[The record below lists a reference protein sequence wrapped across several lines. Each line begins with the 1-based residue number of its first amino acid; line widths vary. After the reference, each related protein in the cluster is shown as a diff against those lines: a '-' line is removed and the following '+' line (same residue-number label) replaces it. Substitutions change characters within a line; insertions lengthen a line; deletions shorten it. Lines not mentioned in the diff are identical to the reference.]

1 MYLIYSIHILNR
13 IMYVYHFILYLFH
26 NMRFTQQDFPLKKS
40 FVRTTISLLAK
51 RPLTPVAL
59 AAQHGEFQV

>member
-1 MYLIYSIHILNR
+1 M
-13 IMYVYHFILYLFH
+13 M
-26 NMRFTQQDFPLKKS
+26 QDFPLKKS

-59 AAQHGEFQV
+59 ATQHGEFQV